1 MKSVFLVS
9 SLAVACDAAN
19 IVELAQATPQLSTLV
34 AAVIAADLVETL
46 SSPGTFTV
54 FAPTNDAFGALPA
67 GVLDDLLK
75 PANKAALSDVLTYH
89 VLSQELK
96 YTDDSGKRGVNGVFD
111 TVLGKPLFISAGGV
125 GAPFAAQSIAF
136 RGANILADNGVVH
149 IIEGVMLPSLVETG
163 RTFNIESYNNGH
175 SRLPGGNCQEKYLKE
190 RVVAQEGECYHRDF
204 NTTAGDGETTG
215 NDQRA
220 FCRYR
225 TRPAI
230 VDGKRVE
237 EVYKTTL
244 VSLQYSST
252 DGSCSDPRTVGSSGM
267 ESIQQGA
274 NDFNSGTCNTV
285 FGSNGP
291 LLLFACPGPP
301 GSEESAVLV

>member
-89 VLSQELK
+89 VLSEEVK
-96 YTDDSGKRGVNGVFD
+96 YSDDSGKRGVNGVFD
-111 TVLGKPLFISAGGV
+111 TVLGKPLFIGGGGV
-125 GAPFAAQSIAF
+125 GAPFAPQSIAS
-136 RGANILADNGVVH
+136 RSANILADNGVVH

-163 RTFNIESYNNGH
+163 RIIRLESYNNGH

-190 RVVAQEGECYHRDF
+190 RVVAKEGECYHRAF
-204 NTTAGDGETTG
+204 NTTAGDGKTTS

-220 FCRYR
+220 FCRYQ
-225 TRPAI
+225 TRPAY

-252 DGSCSDPRTVGSSGM
+252 DGSCSNPRTVGSS
-267 ESIQQGA
+267 SIEQGS
-274 NDFNSGTCNTV
+274 NDFNDRTCNTV

-291 LLLFACPGPP
+291 LLRFTCPSIPA
-301 GSEESAVLV
+301 SEERAVLV